1 MNEGARASAAVM
13 CSAPITWM
21 TRDHAHTRRSRDKPT
36 GTSDLVQQQAAARQA
51 PAGAGLLFVN
61 RIAKAATAFFFHGRH
76 CREGR
81 RAPQ

>member
-1 MNEGARASAAVM
+1 
-13 CSAPITWM
+13 
-21 TRDHAHTRRSRDKPT
+21 
-36 GTSDLVQQQAAARQA
+36 
-51 PAGAGLLFVN
+51 LLFVN